1 MQATGAQPCRLA
13 VGAQLHYERHRPEHS
28 TLYRL
33 VQQHGASLFE
43 QAERAAGA
51 ELPPFVK
58 DEVIEKCGCSRN
70 SGAVR
75 ACNLVGFG
83 DGKTHRSQS
92 CSGLSLDLL
101 VHANVNHHG
110 GSHYKPTVMD

>member
-13 VGAQLHYERHRPEHS
+13 AGAQLHYERHRPEHS

-58 DEVIEKCGCSRN
+58 DAFDAKQPERAQAPKLRPSMPFSTHSYAPSYAATLRASWIEILCI
-70 SGAVR
+70 
-75 ACNLVGFG
+75 
-83 DGKTHRSQS
+83 SQVDAIQ
-92 CSGLSLDLL
+92 G
-101 VHANVNHHG
+101 
-110 GSHYKPTVMD
+110 